1 MKLQI
6 FTIFLA
12 VALSDATNINH
23 RHADIAKRQSSSSSS
38 SSISS
43 ATATSASSVT
53 TGATSTASS
62 AVSGA
67 SGTTA
72 SGTSTT
78 GPPASATWGTSFPPL
93 SQISSGMPSEM
104 TQPASTTYA
113 AGSSPTYY
121 SAASPLPSP
130 FVYSA
135 ANWPAQDK
143 VPDTSSSEVQEWLKE
158 LDGFDIPDID
168 QTVDGTCGSSPA
180 AAQNASARG
189 WWTCGGWT
197 RDTDITVCPGKKGDW
212 GLSFDD
218 GPGFYSTKLFNWL
231 SEKKI
236 LATFF
241 TVGSRVIERPDVLRE
256 EYMAGHEISV
266 HTWSHPHLTTLSN
279 AQIVAELGWTRK
291 AIKEVLGVT
300 PTTMRPPYGDIDDRV
315 RAICLAMGMVPII
328 WTRTPSGFSFDTF
341 DWEIPGGTVSSNQSF
356 AQFNA
361 ILGNASSL
369 NDGFVVLQHDLFE
382 QTVDMAIGYT
392 LPAALSYNP
401 PYNLLPIGQCNGIPY
416 TNMYLESN
424 VNTTFPYPSNSGTDV
439 DGDGSG
445 EAQSKSGS
453 SSGSGSSNAG
463 SRQISST
470 SSIGLLSMAAIAAL
484 WVAAF

>member
-6 FTIFLA
+6 VSVLVA
-12 VALSDATNINH
+12 VALSEATNIKH
-23 RHADIAKRQSSSSSS
+23 RHADVAKRQNSSTSTVSASSSPVASGSSSSTAATASA
-38 SSISS
+38 S
-43 ATATSASSVT
+43 ATGAATSLT
-53 TGATSTASS
+53 
-62 AVSGA
+62 
-67 SGTTA
+67 
-72 SGTSTT
+72 TT

-93 SQISSGMPSEM
+93 SQISSGMPTEI
-104 TQPASTTYA
+104 TQAAATTYTP
-113 AGSSPTYY
+113 GSMPTYY

-135 ANWPAQDK
+135 ATWPAQDK
-143 VPDTSSSEVQEWLKE
+143 VPDPTSDEVQEWLKE
-158 LDGFDIPDID
+158 LDGFKIPDID

-231 SEKKI
+231 SEKNI

-266 HTWSHPHLTTLSN
+266 HTWSHPHLTTLTN

-315 RAICLAMGMVPII
+315 RAISLAMGMIPII
-328 WTRTPSGFSFDTF
+328 WTRTSSGFSFDTF
-341 DWEIPGGTVSSNQSF
+341 DWEIPGGAVTSNQSL
-356 AQFNA
+356 AQFNS
-361 ILGNASSL
+361 ILSNASSL
-369 NDGFVVLQHDLFE
+369 QDGFIVLQHDLFGA
-382 QTVDMAIGYT
+382 TVDMAVGYT
-392 LPAALSYNP
+392 LPAALSYSP

-424 VNTTFPYPSNSGTDV
+424 VNSTFPYPTDSGVDV
-439 DGDGSG
+439 DGDGSTSS
-445 EAQSKSGS
+445 QSKSSSGS
-453 SSGSGSSNAG
+453 SSATKNAG
-463 SRQISST
+463 SRQISSI
-470 SSIGLLSMAAIAAL
+470 SSVSLLSAVAVAAL
-484 WVAAF
+484 WTAL